1 MPFCFWKFLR
11 TTLISRMSQ
20 FKRNEECEKYY
31 KLGRVLG
38 QGSFA
43 TVRLATNKSDGS
55 KWAIKV
61 IKRASLAP
69 DDEAALATEISIMER
84 AVHPNIIRLKEVFD
98 TPNHV
103 YLVMEVMTGGE
114 LFDRIV
120 EKEHYT
126 EKEAKKALVEVV
138 DAILY
143 CHDRG
148 IVHRDLKP
156 ENLL

>member
-1 MPFCFWKFLR
+1 
-11 TTLISRMSQ
+11 MSKQ
-20 FKRNEECEKYY
+20 FKRKEECEKYY

-43 TVRLATNKSDGS
+43 TVRLATCKADGS

-61 IKRASLAP
+61 IKRQSLAP
-69 DDEAALATEISIMER
+69 EDEEALEIEIKIMER
-84 AVHPNIIRLKEVFD
+84 AEHPHIIKLKEVFD
-98 TPNHV
+98 CPQNV

-120 EKEHYT
+120 EKEHYS
-126 EKEAKKALVEVV
+126 ESEAKKALCEIV
-138 DAILY
+138 DAIMY